1 MPSIESPMGKAQQE
15 AMPNAASRPPAAS
28 TVLTVSPPACRE
40 FDVMCVSVVMATGY
54 TL

>member
-1 MPSIESPMGKAQQE
+1 
-15 AMPNAASRPPAAS
+15 
-28 TVLTVSPPACRE
+28 VSPPACRE